1 MKEFILFSLLLNSI
15 VYAYPQTYGGSI
27 HQYISFDAEVIAFTH
42 CYLADVIKLRTD
54 SDQTVIVR
62 HGIIEKIGNSEKII
76 VPPDATVIDC
86 TGKSLLPGFVL
97 MHEHMFYPAVSIS
110 PEYIHYKQLP
120 VTFPKLYLAC
130 GATTIRTAGSMEPYS
145 DLALKKEIDE
155 KKFMG
160 PSKDVTGPYMEGV
173 GGFDPEMPV
182 LKNPADAN
190 SFVNFWAGQ
199 GISSFKAYMNID
211 TATLAA

>member
-1 MKEFILFSLLLNSI
+1 MKKFILFSFLLNSI
-15 VYAYPQTYGGSI
+15 AFAYPQTYSASI
-27 HQYISFDAEVIAFTH
+27 HQYISFDEEVIAFTH

-54 SDQTVIVR
+54 SDQTVIIS
-62 HGIIEKIGNSEKII
+62 HGIIEKTGDSKKII
-76 VPPDATVIDC
+76 VPPDATGIDC

-145 DLALKKEIDE
+145 DLALKREIDQG
-155 KKFMG
+155 KIIG
-160 PSKDVTGPYMEGV
+160 PSMDVTGPYMEGKKAVRSKYSEFGGVYIFKV
-173 GGFDPEMPV
+173 GF
-182 LKNPADAN
+182 
-190 SFVNFWAGQ
+190 NFNTYRRRGEKIFWV
-199 GISSFKAYMNID
+199 SKP
-211 TATLAA
+211 L